1 MGVICFKQNCCA
13 NMEKGANHEA
23 QQISDLR
30 ARKVKGAGS
39 KGSEWGHQCEN
50 DQARPRDPLVKA
62 GADEQ
67 CDQRKGGREFVQDD
81 PDEQLLPALLMLMVV
96 GVEVFKIA

>member
-1 MGVICFKQNCCA
+1 MGIIGFKQNRST
-13 NMEKGANHEA
+13 NMEKGANHKA
-23 QQISDLR
+23 QQIGDLR

-62 GADEQ
+62 RADEQ
-67 CDQRKGGREFVQDD
+67 CHQREGGREF
-81 PDEQLLPALLMLMVV
+81 M
-96 GVEVFKIA
+96 